1 MASFSLGKGARLH
14 TIQTVFERNVSAIF
28 ANGTFAAIRLRLLT
42 SHPSKSMTPINHPL
56 RLGATVVLAIGIPC
70 VALAPAQDGAT
81 PGQNPVQSRE
91 VVPESN
97 SEPTLAESR
106 LTMGKWI
113 ETQQLIG
120 RERNEWS
127 QGKEILKGRVEL
139 IGKEVASLQEK
150 IGQSE
155 SSVAES
161 GKTFAGLVEQREEL
175 KAASAQL
182 VASVTL
188 MEAEVKK
195 IAPMIPDPVRA
206 KLAPLFA
213 RLPEDPSTTKVSIA
227 ERFQNVLGILNEVN
241 KANSEITVNYEVRTL
256 ADGTSSEVQAIYVG
270 LAQAYYI
277 SPRGEAGIGR
287 PSADGWKWE
296 SAKASADKILTVLEI
311 IQGKQTP
318 AFVPLPVKIK

>member
-14 TIQTVFERNVSAIF
+14 TIQTVFEPNVSAIF
-28 ANGTFAAIRLRLLT
+28 ANGTFAAIRLPALT

-81 PGQNPVQSRE
+81 PVQNPVQSRE

-150 IGQSE
+150 IGSSE

-213 RLPEDPSTTKVSIA
+213 RLPC
-227 ERFQNVLGILNEVN
+227 
-241 KANSEITVNYEVRTL
+241 
-256 ADGTSSEVQAIYVG
+256 
-270 LAQAYYI
+270 
-277 SPRGEAGIGR
+277 
-287 PSADGWKWE
+287 
-296 SAKASADKILTVLEI
+296 
-311 IQGKQTP
+311 
-318 AFVPLPVKIK
+318 